1 MGGTGLTDLG
11 FNVAGSL
18 FTDDRDVDSGPG
30 PFDINVATPFNDTGS
45 NTNVLAAGGTQAH
58 RFRLN
63 PTGSTTNVLAAG
75 GTQGNLLRPS
85 LHSTPGLN
93 STSNLRGTS
102 PGGAVLKSI
111 NQLQSSAKKFGDQLQ
126 SSAKKFG
133 DQLQSSAKEF
143 SDQLQSS
150 AKESGDSVN
159 ATRAGAKA
167 DTASSSEGDNG
178 K

>member
-1 MGGTGLTDLG
+1 MS
-11 FNVAGSL
+11 SL
-18 FTDDRDVDSGPG
+18 R
-30 PFDINVATPFNDTGS
+30 
-45 NTNVLAAGGTQAH
+45 AARRQTAS
-58 RFRLN
+58 RLN

-75 GTQGNLLRPS
+75 GTHGNLLRPS
-85 LHSTPGLN
+85 LNFTPGLN

-102 PGGAVLKSI
+102 PDGAVVKSI

-133 DQLQSSAKEF
+133 DQLQSSAKKF
-143 SDQLQSS
+143 GDQLQSS